1 MWRHAIK
8 TWGWR
13 ASLGP
18 VSSWLIVLNCLKWG
32 PQSNSSSRTTARQ
45 PVVKINL
52 LKLKIKLSDENWEL
66 SCERYFHPTALIST
80 AGLLVSRSCDNN
92 SLLTDIPSP
101 SYPDISW
108 CQYQALLYPV
118 LTFTLTDT
126 TNTPSTLQRL
136 QRVFYICVIKP

>member
-1 MWRHAIK
+1 MWRHTIK

-52 LKLKIKLSDENWEL
+52 LKLKIKLSDENCRVF
-66 SCERYFHPTALIST
+66 SPNCTDSRAV
-80 AGLLVSRSCDNN
+80 LLVSWDNN
-92 SLLTDIPSP
+92 SLLTESIPIP
-101 SYPDISW
+101 PLDISW
-108 CQYQALLYPV
+108 CQYLALLYPV
-118 LTFTLTDT
+118 LTFTLADT
-126 TNTPSTLQRL
+126 IITKHKHPLPPL
-136 QRVFYICVIKP
+136 LYFYLCW